1 MITENTMFWI
11 LLFFAMGICPSDA
24 WICGNT
30 GQCRCTSSGE
40 VICTQITAAPY
51 FTADYR
57 LGRRLT
63 IKTSHGFDTVS
74 LADTIGF
81 ERVMV
86 IGLSIEQC
94 ASAMDDFPAVMCI
107 SETTSYRPPVVQSTH
122 PSRRGPGA
130 VAMVNEILRDAGP
143 KHAPAM
149 APLAVLNGVIIWT
162 VISGVIGA
170 ILTACILVSL
180 VNLHARINTH
190 ARCNDPPMY
199 AVNCCLKCI
208 AVALCPFHLMTKS
221 CKCTGCCLYA
231 LDASTRG
238 ATTSF

>member
-63 IKTSHGFDTVS
+63 IKTSPGFDTVS

-94 ASAMDDFPAVMCI
+94 ASAMLCFLLFLFHYWCTLCLFAINDYMYCPSLF
-107 SETTSYRPPVVQSTH
+107 TSCSVCFFF
-122 PSRRGPGA
+122 A
-130 VAMVNEILRDAGP
+130 F
-143 KHAPAM
+143 
-149 APLAVLNGVIIWT
+149 
-162 VISGVIGA
+162 
-170 ILTACILVSL
+170 
-180 VNLHARINTH
+180 
-190 ARCNDPPMY
+190 
-199 AVNCCLKCI
+199 
-208 AVALCPFHLMTKS
+208 FHI
-221 CKCTGCCLYA
+221 
-231 LDASTRG
+231 
-238 ATTSF
+238 